1 MLIVI
6 HADMRALGYCNRG
19 ARSWFARHQLDWA
32 DFIHQG
38 IEAEQLLAT
47 GDAMA
52 EAVVAVAQS
61 RVSGDTTN
69 GDEHGRQQ

>member
-6 HADMRALGYCNRG
+6 HADMRSLGYCNRG
-19 ARSWFARHQLDWA
+19 ARSWFIRHQLDWA
-32 DFIHQG
+32 EFINQG

-61 RVSGDTTN
+61 RVSGDTN
-69 GDEHGRQQ
+69 GDKHGWQQ

>member
-1 MLIVI
+1 MLVVI

-32 DFIHQG
+32 EFINQG
-38 IEAEQLLAT
+38 IDAEQLLAT

-61 RVSGDTTN
+61 RVSGDTN

>member
-6 HADMRALGYCNRG
+6 HADMRSLGYCNRG
-19 ARSWFARHQLDWA
+19 ARSWFIRHQLDWA
-32 DFIHQG
+32 EFINQG

-61 RVSGDTTN
+61 RVNSDTN

>member
-6 HADMRALGYCNRG
+6 HADMRSLGYCNRG
-19 ARSWFARHQLDWA
+19 ARSWFARHHLDWA
-32 DFIHQG
+32 DFINQG
-38 IEAEQLLAT
+38 IDAEQLLAT

-61 RVSGDTTN
+61 RVNSDTN
-69 GDEHGRQQ
+69 GDEHGR

>member
-38 IEAEQLLAT
+38 IAAEQLLAT

-52 EAVVAVAQS
+52 EAVVAVARN
-61 RVSGDTTN
+61 RVSSDTTN

>member
-6 HADMRALGYCNRG
+6 HADMRSLGYCNRG
-19 ARSWFARHQLDWA
+19 ARSWFVRHKLDWA
-32 DFIHQG
+32 DFINQG

-61 RVSGDTTN
+61 RVNRETN

>member
-6 HADMRALGYCNRG
+6 HSDMRALGYCNRG

-32 DFIHQG
+32 DFINKG
-38 IEAEQLLAT
+38 IDAEQLLAT

-52 EAVVAVAQS
+52 EAVVAVAQN
-61 RVSGDTTN
+61 RVSDDSTN

>member
-6 HADMRALGYCNRG
+6 HADMRSLGYCNRG
-19 ARSWFARHQLDWA
+19 ARSWFIRHQLDWA
-32 DFIHQG
+32 EFINQG

-61 RVSGDTTN
+61 RARGDTTN
-69 GDEHGRQQ
+69 GVEDGRQ